1 MTDLDAPFA
10 PDWVSPPGDTI
21 ADVLEERGW
30 TQAELARRLGYTEKH
45 VSQLINGKAAITED
59 TASRLE
65 RVLGSTAGFWLRKET
80 KYRERLERQ
89 QFAQRCAGWVGWLER
104 LPIKE
109 LMAQGVVAKA
119 RLVEKNKPALAE
131 ACLRFFGVAS
141 PEEWE
146 GIYVADLKAQYRRS
160 RAEQSDLAAIAT
172 WLRLGEKQAE
182 GWDAAKYDRA
192 RFKKALGQI
201 RHLTTQPPQV
211 FEPQMKRLLRD
222 AGVTLALVSAIP
234 RAHVSGVARWLSPS
248 RPLIQLS
255 LYGKTNDRFWFTFF
269 HEAAHI
275 LLHGTSAQDRKAVFL
290 DDPDGGTSTDDCEHE
305 ANQWAADF
313 LIPPQYRQRLAKL
326 GSHAAAIRAFAGELS
341 IHPGIVVG
349 RLQHEGIVP
358 YASPLNTMKVSF
370 RWADPKPDAKGEAD
384 GDN

>member
-30 TQAELARRLGYTEKH
+30 TQTELARRLGYTEKH

-65 RVLGSTAGFWLRKET
+65 RVLGSTAGFWLRKEAT
-80 KYRERLERQ
+80 YRERLERQ
-89 QFAQRCAGWVGWLER
+89 QFAQRCAGWVGWLDR

-109 LMAQGVVAKA
+109 LMAQGAVAKA
-119 RLVEKNKPALAE
+119 RLVEKNKPALVE

-141 PEEWE
+141 PGEWE
-146 GIYVADLKAQYRRS
+146 GVYVTDLKAQYRRS
-160 RAEQSDLAAIAT
+160 RAEQSDLAAIAS

-182 GWDAAKYDRA
+182 GWEAPKFDRA
-192 RFKKALGQI
+192 RFEKALKEI
-201 RHLTTQPPQV
+201 RVLTTQPPQV

-222 AGVTLALVSAIP
+222 AGVTLALVPAIP

-290 DDPDGGTSTDDCEHE
+290 DDSDGGGSEDTLEHE
-305 ANQWAADF
+305 ANRWAADF
-313 LIPPQYRQRLAKL
+313 LIPPEHGRELPLLKAKTL
-326 GSHAAAIRAFAGELS
+326 VLAFAKRLS

-349 RLQHEGIVP
+349 RLQHDGLIHP
-358 YASPLNTMKVSF
+358 AWMNDLKVSF
-370 RWADPKPDAKGEAD
+370 RWADPNSDAKGKPHERD
-384 GDN
+384 

>member
-65 RVLGSTAGFWLRKET
+65 RVLGSTAGFWLRKEAT
-80 KYRERLERQ
+80 YRERLERQ
-89 QFAQRCAGWVGWLER
+89 QFAQRCAGWVDWLDR

-109 LMAQGVVAKA
+109 LMAQGAVAKA
-119 RLVEKNKPALAE
+119 RLVEKNKPALVE
-131 ACLRFFGVAS
+131 AGLRFFGVAS
-141 PEEWE
+141 PGEWE
-146 GIYVADLKAQYRRS
+146 SVYVSDLKAQYRRS

-172 WLRLGEKQAE
+172 WLRLGEKRAE
-182 GWDAAKYDRA
+182 GWDAPKFDRA
-192 RFKKALGQI
+192 RFENALGEI
-201 RHLTTQPPQV
+201 RVLTTQPPEV

-222 AGVTLALVSAIP
+222 AGVTLALVPAIP

-275 LLHGTSAQDRKAVFL
+275 LLHGTSAQDRKVVFL
-290 DDPDGGTSTDDCEHE
+290 DDPDGGESENTLEHE
-305 ANQWAADF
+305 ANRWAADF
-313 LIPPQYRQRLAKL
+313 LIPPEHAGELPLLKAKASVL
-326 GSHAAAIRAFAGELS
+326 AFAKRLS

-349 RLQHEGIVP
+349 RLQHDGLIQP
-358 YASPLNTMKVSF
+358 AWMNDLKVSF
-370 RWADPKPDAKGEAD
+370 RWADPRPDAKGKPHERD
-384 GDN
+384 